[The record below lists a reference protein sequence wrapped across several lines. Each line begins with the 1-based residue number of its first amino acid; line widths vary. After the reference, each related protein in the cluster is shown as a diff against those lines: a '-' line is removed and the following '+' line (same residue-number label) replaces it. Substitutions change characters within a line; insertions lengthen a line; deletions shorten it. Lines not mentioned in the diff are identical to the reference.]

1 MTTSPGQAEPPAR
14 SARQGLG
21 QGIALT
27 LSASLSNQVG
37 AAIGALAFSAIGP
50 VGVVVIRQ
58 ILTALV
64 MLPLGRPKLKKMT
77 WSQWWPVICLGI
89 VLGVMNMTVYAT
101 IDRLGLGLAITL
113 EFLGPLAIAIFSSR
127 RLIDLLGGLLAGV
140 GVVVLVN
147 PNPSTDFIGVLIGL
161 VSAVAWACYVLLNRN
176 IGQRLPGFQGSAA
189 ASLVSVVIWIPIAVF
204 WFSAHPPTL
213 LPILLAVVC
222 ALMSS
227 VVPLSIDLL
236 ALRRLS
242 PGLFST
248 LASMHPVWAA
258 IVGLVVLHQMLNW
271 QEWLGIALVVV
282 SNVLVTATNLRRA

>member
-1 MTTSPGQAEPPAR
+1 MTATPEPAASPAP
-14 SARQGLG
+14 SAKKGMS
-21 QGIALT
+21 QGIALA
-27 LSASLSNQVG
+27 LAASLSNQAG
-37 AAIGALAFSAIGP
+37 AATGALAFSAIGP

-58 ILTALV
+58 VITAIV
-64 MLPLGRPKLKKMT
+64 MLPLGRPKLRRMT

-113 EFLGPLAIAIFSSR
+113 EFLGPLAIAILASR
-127 RLIDLLGGLLAGV
+127 RLIDVLCGVLAGV

-147 PNPSTDFIGVLIGL
+147 PSPSTDFIGVGIGL
-161 VSAVAWACYVLLNRN
+161 ISAVAWACYVLLNRK
-176 IGQRLPGFQGSAA
+176 IGQRLPGFEGSAA
-189 ASLVSVVIWIPIAVF
+189 ASLVSVVMWIPIAFF

-213 LPILLAVVC
+213 LPVILAVVC
-222 ALMSS
+222 ALLSS
-227 VVPLSIDLL
+227 VVPLSIDML

-258 IVGLVVLHQMLNW
+258 IVGLLVLHQMLSL